1 MEKKIVQVQE
11 RTQQLIRQL
20 LNVWES
26 SVRATHDFL
35 SEEEIIKIRE
45 YVPMAIEN
53 VEHLI
58 IAEKESGDDFTPT
71 CIKAG
76 YLCTG
81 IDKNGNIGTFD
92 GLRIDGNRLEM
103 LFLSPEARGKG
114 LGKRLLQY
122 GIETYNIQELT
133 VNEQNPQAVGFYEH
147 MGFQTYKRTDH
158 DEKGNPYPLLYMRL
172 SR

>member
-35 SEEEIIKIRE
+35 SEEEIVKIRE

-58 IAEKESGDDFTPT
+58 IAEKESGEPAAFM
-71 CIKAG
+71 G
-76 YLCTG
+76 
-81 IDKNGNIGTFD
+81 
-92 GLRIDGNRLEM
+92 IDGNRLEM

-158 DEKGNPYPLLYMRL
+158 DEEGNPYPLLYMRL

>member
-20 LNVWES
+20 LKVWES

-35 SEEEIIKIRE
+35 SEEEIVKIRE

-58 IAEKESGDDFTPT
+58 IAEKESGEPAAFM
-71 CIKAG
+71 G
-76 YLCTG
+76 
-81 IDKNGNIGTFD
+81 
-92 GLRIDGNRLEM
+92 IDGNRLEM

-158 DEKGNPYPLLYMRL
+158 DEEGNPYPLLYMRL